1 MCQENCAICLE
12 PPENP
17 PTLQCGHLFCRTCLV
32 KMKDHCTTS
41 VAKLCPLC
49 RGPIPD
55 ELLLEIEEKL
65 WIPPQENSAPR
76 TSYETEEVQ
85 WEVTPQE
92 NISPWHWL
100 VSFNITIF
108 FMKVFSTSCELDR
121 SLNMLLYYEVYSIF
135 HVALFASIITVVFA
149 LMGQLV
155 YRVELV
161 YRRHNAQPPV
171 FNESM
176 V

>member
-17 PTLQCGHLFCRTCLV
+17 RTLPCKHCFCHTCLV
-32 KMKDHCTTS
+32 KMKDRCTTS

-49 RGPIPD
+49 RAPIPD
-55 ELLLEIEEKL
+55 ELLLETEEKL
-65 WIPPQENSAPR
+65 WVPPQENSAPR
-76 TSYETEEVQ
+76 PSDETEEAQ

-92 NISPWHWL
+92 NISPMNL
-100 VSFNITIF
+100 LMSINIVIF

-149 LMGQLV
+149 FMDQLV
-155 YRVELV
+155 YRVELM
-161 YRRHNAQPPV
+161 YQRHNSQRSV
-171 FNESM
+171 SM